1 VAPRETSPS
10 GAATPAILVVGVA
23 MTAMVIWGATPVAT
37 KLGVAE
43 IDPLVIGM
51 LRTLL
56 AALIAA
62 PLALTLRVAR
72 PGTRGEFLLITA
84 SSLGGFVGF
93 PLLFS
98 MGINMT
104 SAAHGALV
112 LASLPLFT
120 GLFAA
125 LAEKRRLA
133 LRWWLGCAIAMTG
146 EVLLIGFRFG
156 FEDAGASVG
165 GDLIIFASCA
175 AASLG
180 YVAGGRLSRSI
191 GAWPTTLWGITGG
204 GLVLAPVLPF
214 VVSRVAWGS
223 VGATGFLAVG
233 YLVLFSSILAY
244 AAWYWALSR
253 GDMARVGA
261 LQFTQPIV
269 GIALAALVLSEP
281 ITPPLALAAAGI
293 LLGVWIV
300 QRK

>member
-1 VAPRETSPS
+1 
-10 GAATPAILVVGVA
+10 
-23 MTAMVIWGATPVAT
+23 M
-37 KLGVAE
+37 
-43 IDPLVIGM
+43 
-51 LRTLL
+51 
-56 AALIAA
+56 
-62 PLALTLRVAR
+62 
-72 PGTRGEFLLITA
+72 
-84 SSLGGFVGF
+84 
-93 PLLFS
+93 
-98 MGINMT
+98 
-104 SAAHGALV
+104 
-112 LASLPLFT
+112 
-120 GLFAA
+120 
-125 LAEKRRLA
+125 
-133 LRWWLGCAIAMTG
+133 
-146 EVLLIGFRFG
+146 
-156 FEDAGASVG
+156 
-165 GDLIIFASCA
+165 
-175 AASLG
+175 
-180 YVAGGRLSRSI
+180 AGGRLSRSI

-214 VVSRVAWGS
+214 VVSRVARGS

>member
-1 VAPRETSPS
+1 MALRDAPP
-10 GAATPAILVVGVA
+10 TPVILVIGVA

-56 AALIAA
+56 AAVITL
-62 PLALTLRVAR
+62 PLALLMGVAR
-72 PGTRGEFLLITA
+72 PRGGAQFLLLAA

-98 MGINMT
+98 IGVGIT

-112 LASLPLFT
+112 LASLPVFT

-125 LAEKRRLA
+125 LAERRRPA
-133 LRWWLGCAIAMTG
+133 PRWWLGSAIAMAG
-146 EVLLIGFRFG
+146 EAALIGFRFG
-156 FEDAGASVG
+156 YEDAGARVT
-165 GDLIIFASCA
+165 GDLIVFASCA
-175 AASLG
+175 FASLG
-180 YVAGGRLSRSI
+180 YVTGGRLARRL
-191 GAWPTTLWGITGG
+191 GAWPTTLWGISAG
-204 GLVLAPVLPF
+204 GLLLAPLLPF
-214 VVSRVAWGS
+214 VLSRVDWPS
-223 VGATGFLAVG
+223 VGPAGFFAVA

-244 AAWYWALSR
+244 VAWYWALAR

-269 GIALAALVLSEP
+269 GVALAAMILSEP
-281 ITPPLALAAAGI
+281 VTPPLALAAAGI

>member
-1 VAPRETSPS
+1 MSQIPRP
-10 GAATPAILVVGVA
+10 AATPIVLVIGVA
-23 MTAMVIWGATPVAT
+23 MIAMVIWGATPVAT

-56 AALIAA
+56 AAAITA
-62 PLALTLRVAR
+62 PLAVILRVAR
-72 PGTRGEFLLITA
+72 PRGRREFSLLA
-84 SSLGGFVGF
+84 AASLGGFVGF

-98 MGINMT
+98 IGIALT

-112 LASLPLFT
+112 LASLPVFT
-120 GLFAA
+120 GLFVAI
-125 LAEKRRLA
+125 AEKRRPSP
-133 LRWWLGCAIAMTG
+133 RWWLGSAIAMTG
-146 EVLLIGFRFG
+146 EVLLVGFRFG
-156 FEDAGASVG
+156 FKDAGAGVT

-180 YVAGGRLSRSI
+180 YVAGGRLSR
-191 GAWPTTLWGITGG
+191 GLGTWPTTLWGIAAG

-214 VVSRVAWGS
+214 VLSRVAWAS
-223 VGATGFLAVG
+223 VGAAGFLAVG
-233 YLVLFSSILAY
+233 YLVLFSSIFAY
-244 AAWYWALSR
+244 VAWYWALSK
-253 GDMARVGA
+253 GDMARIAA
-261 LQFTQPIV
+261 LQFTQPIIGV
-269 GIALAALVLSEP
+269 ALAASVLSEP

>member
-1 VAPRETSPS
+1 M
-10 GAATPAILVVGVA
+10 I
-23 MTAMVIWGATPVAT
+23 AMVTWGATPVAT

-43 IDPLVIGM
+43 IDPLVIGI

-56 AALIAA
+56 AALITA
-62 PLALTLRVAR
+62 PLALILRVAR
-72 PGTRGEFLLITA
+72 PGTGGDCLLLAA

-98 MGINMT
+98 IGVGMT
-104 SAAHGALV
+104 SATHGALV
-112 LASLPLFT
+112 LASLPVFT

-133 LRWWLGCAIAMTG
+133 LRWWLGCSIAMAG
-146 EVLLIGFRFG
+146 EVLLIGFGFG
-156 FEDAGASVG
+156 FEDTGASIT
-165 GDLIIFASCA
+165 GDLIILVSCG

-191 GAWPTTLWGITGG
+191 GTWPTTLWGITCG
-204 GLVLAPVLPF
+204 GLLLAPVLPF
-214 VVSRVAWGS
+214 VLSRVAWES
-223 VGATGFLAVG
+223 VGATGFLAVA
-233 YLVLFSSILAY
+233 YLVLLSSILAY
-244 AAWYWALSR
+244 VAWYWALSR

-269 GIALAALVLSEP
+269 GVALAALVLSEP
-281 ITPPLALAAAGI
+281 INPPLALAAAGI

-300 QRK
+300 QKN

>member
-1 VAPRETSPS
+1 M
-10 GAATPAILVVGVA
+10 I
-23 MTAMVIWGATPVAT
+23 AMVTWGATPVAT

-43 IDPLVIGM
+43 IDPLVIGI

-56 AALIAA
+56 AALITA
-62 PLALTLRVAR
+62 PLALILRVAR
-72 PGTRGEFLLITA
+72 PGTGGDFLLLAA

-98 MGINMT
+98 IGVGMT
-104 SAAHGALV
+104 SATHGALV
-112 LASLPLFT
+112 LASLPVFT

-133 LRWWLGCAIAMTG
+133 LRWWLGCSIAMAG
-146 EVLLIGFRFG
+146 EVLLIGFGFG
-156 FEDAGASVG
+156 FEDTGASIT
-165 GDLIIFASCA
+165 GDLIILVSCG

-191 GAWPTTLWGITGG
+191 GTWPTTLWGITCG
-204 GLVLAPVLPF
+204 GLLLAPVLPF
-214 VVSRVAWGS
+214 VLSRVAWES
-223 VGATGFLAVG
+223 VGATGFLAVA
-233 YLVLFSSILAY
+233 YLVLLSSILAY
-244 AAWYWALSR
+244 VAWYWALSR

-269 GIALAALVLSEP
+269 GVALAALVLSEP
-281 ITPPLALAAAGI
+281 INPPLALAAAGI

-300 QRK
+300 QKK